1 LQIKSDSTEIRDGW
15 RKSALLSNVILFKF
29 RSLNVLQNSIN
40 QTDVVSSFIL
50 SRFAGSPFI

>member
-1 LQIKSDSTEIRDGW
+1 LRIKSDRTEIRDGW

-40 QTDVVSSFIL
+40 QTEVISSFIM
-50 SRFAGSPFI
+50 SRYPDSPFI